1 MEAEGSSEYF
11 ENFIKFPLIGMKLL
25 NIVHVDEQRNN
36 SKQKLKYY
44 GKKVYYL
51 FVLFSMNFS
60 ALMLLKTMLLS
71 DQLKME
77 KFTLGINM
85 VICITSIIVKG
96 IMMFFNGIG
105 LMETVYACRRKY
117 TVSDHAKYGIDRHLK
132 FCKKFNKM
140 YTSPWLMS
148 LAITFVPD
156 ILNLIFT
163 GEKRYPFLIE
173 FPAFVNADSIF
184 VYPFLYVYVAYGFS
198 CSTFSMAT
206 YDLVFFNIIM
216 AVSMEF
222 DILVQDIKA
231 LGDVEESKRLEEL
244 RKIHDRQIHL
254 YDIVEKLEKY
264 FSLANAYN
272 FLMVSIVLCFFAFV
286 LSTTTDTSDTIST
299 AIYGASTLIQ
309 LFVQNY
315 FGQILINASEN
326 VHQAFYDCGWENFTD
341 VKSKKALVMCLIRTK
356 KPSSVTLLKF
366 GDLSLEQFKDV
377 RKFCYNY

>member
-11 ENFIKFPLIGMKLL
+11 ENFIKFPLIGLNLL

-36 SKQKLKYY
+36 SKQKFKFY

-51 FVLFSMNFS
+51 FVLFSMSFS
-60 ALMLLKTMLLS
+60 VSMLVATLLLS

-85 VICITSIIVKG
+85 VICISTIIVKG
-96 IMMFFNGIG
+96 IVMFFNGIG
-105 LMETVYACRRKY
+105 FMETAYECRRKY
-117 TVSDHAKYGIDRHLK
+117 IASDHTKYDIDRYLK

-140 YTSPWLMS
+140 YTGAWLMS
-148 LAITFVPD
+148 IAITFVPD

-163 GEKRYPFLIE
+163 GEKRYPFLVE
-173 FPAFVNADSIF
+173 FPAFFNADSNF
-184 VYPFLYVYVAYGFS
+184 VYPFLYFYLTFGFS
-198 CSTFSMAT
+198 SSTFTMVT
-206 YDLVFFNIIM
+206 FDLVFFNIIT

-231 LGDVEESKRLEEL
+231 LKDVEESKLLEEL
-244 RKIHDRQIHL
+244 QKIHVRQIHL

-272 FLMVSIVLCFFAFV
+272 FLMISIVLCFFAFV
-286 LSTTTDTSDTIST
+286 LSTATDTSDTISN
-299 AIYGASTLIQ
+299 AVYGGSTLFQ
-309 LFVQNY
+309 LFLQNY
-315 FGQILINASEN
+315 FGQILINASWN

-341 VKSKKALVMCLIRTK
+341 VKSKKALVMCLMRTK
-356 KPSSVTLLKF
+356 KPSSVTFLKF
-366 GDLSLEQFKDV
+366 GNLSLEQFKDV
-377 RKFCYNY
+377 IINQIIL